1 MSTDSIAVWAVLVL
15 LALVAAAALWSRH
28 RRKRK

>member
-15 LALVAAAALWSRH
+15 LALVAAAALWSR